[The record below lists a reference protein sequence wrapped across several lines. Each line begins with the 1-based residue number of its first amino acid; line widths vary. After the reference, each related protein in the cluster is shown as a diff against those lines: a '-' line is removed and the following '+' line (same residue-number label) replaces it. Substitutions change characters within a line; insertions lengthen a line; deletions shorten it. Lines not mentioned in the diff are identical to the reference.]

1 MKDFFINKVQVDTAS
16 NLGADVI
23 LFIQALFD
31 RNYCNHSMDEM
42 IEYAHSLKLEI
53 LLETHTEEEFK
64 KAINTDADLVG
75 INNRDLRNFTVELN
89 RTRRILKEYHGND
102 HVIVAESGIKSPNHV
117 VYLREAG
124 ARAFLIGTSIMSST
138 NVEKKVQELVEA

>member
-16 NLGADVI
+16 NLGADII
-23 LFIQALFD
+23 LLIQALFD

-75 INNRDLRNFTVELN
+75 INNRDLRNFTVELS

-102 HVIVAESGIKSPNHV
+102 HINH
-117 VYLREAG
+117 YYRN
-124 ARAFLIGTSIMSST
+124 SYS
-138 NVEKKVQELVEA
+138 